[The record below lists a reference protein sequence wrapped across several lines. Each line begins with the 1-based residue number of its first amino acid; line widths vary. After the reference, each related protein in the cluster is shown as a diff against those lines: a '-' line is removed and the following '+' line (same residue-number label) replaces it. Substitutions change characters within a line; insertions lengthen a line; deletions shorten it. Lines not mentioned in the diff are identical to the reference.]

1 MVVCVSDYGTVREL
15 LNPMGDALSG
25 RTLVN
30 LTSGTPQEARD
41 TAAWAAQRAIDYLDG
56 AIMAIPPAIGQPETL
71 LFYGGSQAAFDAHEP
86 VLRALGGGN
95 ATYLGPDTGVAL
107 LYDLGLLAILWTT
120 TAGYLHALALVGTA
134 GIAPSDFLPFATAW
148 PEHVLG
154 PDLADTAAEVAAGE
168 YETDVSSLDVNKAAM
183 AHLVQASQAAG
194 VSVDVITPIQ
204 ALLDRKVEA
213 GHGAQSLASLIDLL
227 KQPAP
232 IAA

>member
-1 MVVCVSDYGTVREL
+1 MVVSVSDYGTVREL

-41 TAAWAAQRAIDYLDG
+41 RAAWAAQRAIDYLDG

-71 LFYGGSQAAFDAHEP
+71 LFSGGSQAAFDAHEP
-86 VLRALGGGN
+86 VLRALGGAN

-134 GIAPSDFLPFATAW
+134 GIAPSYFLPFATAW
-148 PEHVLG
+148 HEHVLG

-213 GHGAQSLASLIDLL
+213 GHGAQRLASLIDLL

>member
-1 MVVCVSDYGTVREL
+1 M
-15 LNPMGDALSG
+15 
-25 RTLVN
+25 N

-86 VLRALGGGN
+86 VLRALGGN

-148 PEHVLG
+148 HEHVLG

-213 GHGAQSLASLIDLL
+213 GHGPRASR
-227 KQPAP
+227 A
-232 IAA
+232 